1 MSPRRRFRTLPLS
14 ASGYFQASSLAR
26 RLAGTS
32 GRIEFVILRTGHSPP
47 VALHPVSRRMRLR
60 SVTGRRVRAWRGLSP
75 LSSCTLASAR
85 APASLPAL
93 GSASGSPSP
102 VKKAGTIPALRG
114 APASLPD
121 LRQATVLLTVRIVNS
136 CRDFGLKSRL
146 QISGPTPFLLSP
158 SERRHVKRGV
168 ALSALKIG
176 GRHYPGRRFAL
187 P

>member
-93 GSASGSPSP
+93 SIPNEVSGARSSFQGDRGRSRERCAWLPRSASEAVLKGVPPSQE
-102 VKKAGTIPALRG
+102 ILRVPLRTLRLCVG
-114 APASLPD
+114 VPSNHGRDARSLSS
-121 LRQATVLLTVRIVNS
+121 AA
-136 CRDFGLKSRL
+136 
-146 QISGPTPFLLSP
+146 PFLLDSLA
-158 SERRHVKRGV
+158 RCNR
-168 ALSALKIG
+168 
-176 GRHYPGRRFAL
+176 
-187 P
+187 